1 MSNLETMLREVSAEK
16 PRRKPQ
22 EVIGYTLLFLGIV
35 AIVLSFIWTS
45 FLLAFIG
52 LGLTFWSVLL
62 AFLKTTKYVKA
73 DVFEMTPISSLKSV
87 DQIIQHFNCK
97 GRGVYLPKRYL
108 KESKGGIVFVPLKD
122 EMVIPPVEEVAEE
135 KVLLENPRGI
145 CLTPSGLSLVN
156 LFERKL
162 RTDFSK
168 VDVDYLVAKLPKLF
182 IEDLEIA
189 EDFEMNYVKDMVHVR
204 ITGSIYENMCREV
217 RNLLNVCRCI
227 GCPLCSSIA
236 CSLAKSTGK
245 PIVIEKSSLSKKGKV
260 IQAYY
265 RIIENE
271 AVVSSAS

>member
-1 MSNLETMLREVSAEK
+1 MSKLDTMLKEVKAEK
-16 PRRKPQ
+16 PRRKPP
-22 EVIGYTLLFLGIV
+22 EVIGYTLLIVGIV
-35 AIVLSFIWTS
+35 AIVFSFVFTS

-73 DVFEMTPISSLKSV
+73 DVFEITPVSSLKGI
-87 DQIIQHFNCK
+87 DQVIQHFNCK
-97 GRGVYLPKRYL
+97 GKGIYLPERYV
-108 KESKGGIVFVPLKD
+108 KESKSGIVFVPLKD
-122 EMVIPPVEEVAEE
+122 EIVIPPVEEVAKE

-145 CLTPSGLSLVN
+145 CLTPSGLDLVS

-162 RTDFSK
+162 KTDFGK
-168 VDVDYLVAKLPKLF
+168 VDIDYLAAKLPKLL

-189 EDFEMNYVKDMVHVR
+189 EDFEMNYVKDIVHVR

-217 RNLLNVCRCI
+217 RNLLNVCKCI

-236 CSLAKSTGK
+236 CSLAKATGK
-245 PIVIEKSSLSKKGKV
+245 PIVIEKSSLSRDGKV